1 MIKKNISLFILA
13 LIAVASTAQQRII
26 QPEEAIATTLQ
37 NNYDVQISKNDS
49 LVAALNYSFR
59 NAAFLPRLNADI
71 SYLLNNN
78 DQKQK
83 LADGS
88 DRSRKGIR
96 SDNINGG
103 LQLNWVLFDGLK
115 MFATRDRLAELVNL
129 GSLLIRTQIVQSA
142 SDVLSV
148 YYQVVRQKQQLK
160 AIAEQLQIS
169 EERLKLANFR
179 LQNGSGTRPEVL
191 QSQIDR
197 NAQLS
202 AQLSARLI
210 LEQQKEALLRLM
222 NVAANQEFDVTD
234 TIPINTDLSYSELS
248 SLAEQGN
255 PRLLSL
261 QKNID
266 IANITLRERRAE
278 RWPTVS
284 FNSAYNYSRLNNKA
298 VVNPFS
304 PLFNRNNGFNY
315 GLTVSIPI
323 LNNLENKRL
332 TQQAKLDIAFQKLLY
347 ESEKATVSLAVLNAY
362 KNYRAQIAI
371 LKLEEENIILARDNI
386 RIIQETYRLGA
397 TTFIQFREAQKS
409 LEDAY
414 NRLIGVRYNAKLA
427 EIELQRL
434 KGGW

>member
-1 MIKKNISLFILA
+1 MIKKNISLFILV
-13 LIAVASTAQQRII
+13 LIAAASTAQQRII
-26 QPEEAIATTLQ
+26 LPEEAIATTLQ

-59 NAAFLPRLNADI
+59 NAAFLPRINANA
-71 SYLLNNN
+71 SYLLNNT

-83 LADGS
+83 LADGT

-96 SDNINGG
+96 ADNLNASV
-103 LQLNWVLFDGLK
+103 QLNWVLFDGLR
-115 MFATRDRLAELVNL
+115 MFAVRDRLGELVNL
-129 GSLLIRTQIVQSA
+129 GSLLVRTQVVQSA
-142 SDVLSV
+142 SEALTV

-179 LQNGSGTRPEVL
+179 LQNGAGTRPEVL

-202 AQLSARLI
+202 AQLTARLV
-210 LEQQKEALLRLM
+210 LEQQKEVLLRTM
-222 NVAANQEFDVTD
+222 NVAPNQEFDVSD
-234 TIPINTDLSYSELS
+234 TIPINMELTYAALRD
-248 SLAEQGN
+248 LAEQGN
-255 PRLLSL
+255 PRLLTL

-266 IANITLRERRAE
+266 IANIVLRERKAE

-284 FNSAYNYSRLNNKA
+284 FNSAYNYSRQDNKA

-315 GLTVSIPI
+315 GLTLNIPI
-323 LNNLENKRL
+323 LNNYENRRL
-332 TQQAKLDIAFQKLLY
+332 TQQAQLDIQFQKLLL
-347 ESEKATVSLAVLNAY
+347 ESEKATISLSVLNAY

>member
-1 MIKKNISLFILA
+1 MIKKNISLFILV
-13 LIAVASTAQQRII
+13 LIAVSSTAQPRII
-26 QPEEAIATTLQ
+26 QVEEAIATTLK
-37 NNYDVQISKNDS
+37 NNYDIQLAKNDS

-59 NAAFLPRLNADI
+59 NAAFLPRLNANA
-71 SYLLNNN
+71 SYLLNNT

-96 SDNINGG
+96 ADNLNAS
-103 LQLNWVLFDGLK
+103 LQMNWVLFDGLR
-115 MFATRDRLAELVNL
+115 MFATRDKLDELVKY

-142 SDVLSV
+142 SEVLSV

-169 EERLKLANFR
+169 EERLKLAQFR

-202 AQLSARLI
+202 AQLSARLV
-210 LEQQKEALLRLM
+210 LDQQKENLLRLM
-222 NVAANQEFDVTD
+222 NVAASQEFDVVD
-234 TIPINTDLSYSELS
+234 SIPINAGLSYAELN

-266 IANITLRERRAE
+266 IAGITLRERRAE
-278 RWPTVS
+278 RWPVVS
-284 FNSAYNYSRLNNKA
+284 FNSAYNFSRQNNKA

-304 PLFNRNNGFNY
+304 PLFSRNNGFNY

-323 LNNLENKRL
+323 LNNYENRRL
-332 TQQAKLDIAFQKLLY
+332 TQQAQLDIQFQKLLF
-347 ESEKATVSLAVLNAY
+347 ENEKAVISLAVLNAY

-397 TTFIQFREAQKS
+397 ATFIQFREAQRS
-409 LEDAY
+409 LEEAY

>member
-1 MIKKNISLFILA
+1 MMKKNISLFILV
-13 LIAVASTAQQRII
+13 LIAVSSTAQPRMI
-26 QPEEAIATTLQ
+26 QVEEAIATTLK
-37 NNYDVQISKNDS
+37 NNYDIQISKNDS
-49 LVAALNYSFR
+49 LVTALNYSFR
-59 NAAFLPRLNADI
+59 NAAFLPRLNASA

-96 SDNINGG
+96 SSNLNAS
-103 LQLNWVLFDGLK
+103 LQMNWILFDGLR
-115 MFATRDRLAELVNL
+115 MFITRDKLDELVKFS
-129 GSLLIRTQIVQSA
+129 SLLIRTQIVQSA
-142 SDVLSV
+142 TDVLGV

-169 EERLKLANFR
+169 EERLKLAQFR
-179 LQNGSGTRPEVL
+179 LQNGSGARPEVL

-202 AQLSARLI
+202 AQLTARLV
-210 LEQQKEALLRLM
+210 LEQQKENLLRLM
-222 NVAANQEFDVTD
+222 NVAAGQEFDVVD
-234 TIPINTDLSYSELS
+234 SIPINAGLSYAELS

-266 IANITLRERRAE
+266 IAQLTLKERRAE
-278 RWPTVS
+278 RWPVVS
-284 FNSAYNYSRLNNKA
+284 FTSAYNYNRQNNKA

-315 GLTVSIPI
+315 GLTISIPI
-323 LNNLENKRL
+323 LNNYENRRL
-332 TQQAKLDIAFQKLLY
+332 TQQAQLDIQFQKLLY
-347 ESEKATVSLAVLNAY
+347 ESEKATISLSVLNAY
-362 KNYRAQIAI
+362 KNYRAQMAI

-397 TTFIQFREAQKS
+397 ATFIQFREAQRS
-409 LEDAY
+409 LEEAY